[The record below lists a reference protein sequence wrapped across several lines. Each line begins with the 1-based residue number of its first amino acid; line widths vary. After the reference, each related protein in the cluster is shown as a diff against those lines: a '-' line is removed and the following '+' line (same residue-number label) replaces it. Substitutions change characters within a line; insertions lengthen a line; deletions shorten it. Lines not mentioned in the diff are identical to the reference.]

1 MPSLSQVL
9 NAVHET
15 LMDSVA
21 DNKRVQFIGFGTFE
35 PRERKART
43 GRNPKTGEE
52 IQIKASRAPAF
63 SPSKKFKDM
72 VNEKM

>member
-1 MPSLSQVL
+1 
-9 NAVHET
+9 
-15 LMDSVA
+15 MDSVA